1 MGPALILT
9 GFAWVHAGPARRGT
23 WGRRNFL
30 LGRKAEKTLTNRF
43 FCSILIGNL
52 KNGGTMRNL
61 DEIDVK
67 ILNMLKK
74 NARTPLKE
82 LSAEVF
88 LTTPAVSSRMEK
100 LEREG
105 YIKGYHAALNME
117 KLGYGIKA
125 FIMITVEPED
135 SKRFCEFI
143 REQKC
148 VLECDHITGPYSMI
162 MQVVFP
168 STTLLDEFLGKL
180 QVFGKTETQ
189 VVFSNIVERR

>member
-1 MGPALILT
+1 
-9 GFAWVHAGPARRGT
+9 
-23 WGRRNFL
+23 
-30 LGRKAEKTLTNRF
+30 
-43 FCSILIGNL
+43 
-52 KNGGTMRNL
+52 MRNL

-105 YIKGYHAALNME
+105 YIKGYHAALDME

-135 SKRFCEFI
+135 SKKFYEFI
-143 REQKC
+143 KEQRC

-162 MQVVFP
+162 MKVVFP

-189 VVFSNIVERR
+189 VVFSNVVERR